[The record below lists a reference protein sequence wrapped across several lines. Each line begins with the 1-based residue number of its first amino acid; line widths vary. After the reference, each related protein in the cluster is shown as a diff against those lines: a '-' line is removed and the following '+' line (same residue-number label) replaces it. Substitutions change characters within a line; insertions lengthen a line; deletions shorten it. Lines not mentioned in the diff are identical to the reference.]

1 MPIIF
6 NEESRILHLFNEKTS
21 YIMQILDAGYL
32 AHRYYGKRIKNYE
45 LINSSKVEETN
56 LDVIPQEFSAF
67 GAGDFRI
74 PSYEIILENGSS
86 TSELKYVKHEI
97 KKGKHK
103 INSLPATYVNSE
115 DEADTLEIT
124 LSDHIAGLK
133 IILSY
138 TIYNDY
144 NAITRCA
151 KFINSNFSGE
161 KINLRKALSF
171 SIDLEHSDFDLL
183 QLSGAWA
190 REKHIYKRVLV
201 PGIQSIDSKRG
212 ISSHQQNPF
221 LALLAKNADE
231 DQGEVYGFSLV
242 YSGNFLGE
250 VEVDQFNFTRVQMG
264 INPFDFNWELAAGE
278 VFETPEVVMVYTD
291 KGLGDM
297 SRIYHKLYGNRLC
310 RGKYKLEE
318 RPVLINNWEA
328 TTFNFTAEKIEEIAM
343 AGKELGMELFV
354 LDDGWFGKRD
364 SDNCSL
370 GDWVVDRRKLPEGLD
385 TLVNKITGKGINFG
399 LWFEPEMVSPDSDL
413 YRAHPDWCIHVP
425 NREPKQ
431 SPAQRNQLVLDLSRE
446 DVCNEIIRMLTCVL
460 ESAPISYVKWDMNRG
475 ISDLG
480 SAKLKSNKQREISH
494 RYVLGLYNILETITS
509 KFPEVLFESC
519 ASGGGRFDPGML
531 YYMPQTWTSD
541 DTDAIERLK
550 IQYGTSLV
558 YPASSMGSHVSA
570 CPNHQVGR
578 TTSLETRGNVAMS
591 GNFGYELDLT
601 EFSEEEKEIVKA
613 QVAHYKEIRHIIQ
626 YGEFY
631 RISSPFEGNET
642 SWIYVTEDKTEA
654 VAFYFKS
661 LEVPNMFSKKLR
673 FKGLN
678 PEYTYAI
685 EGTDI
690 VAGGDE
696 LMYFGI
702 DTKGVRG
709 DFSSKSW
716 TLKAINK

>member
-6 NEESRILHLFNEKTS
+6 NEKNKTLHLFNQKIS
-21 YIMQILDAGYL
+21 YVMQILDAGYVT
-32 AHRYYGKRIKNYE
+32 HRYYGKRVENCE

-67 GAGDFRI
+67 GTGDFRT
-74 PSYEIILENGSS
+74 PSYEIILENGVS

-97 KKGKHK
+97 IQGKPK
-103 INSLPATYVNSE
+103 MSSLPATYTNSE
-115 DEADTLEIT
+115 NEAETLEIT
-124 LSDHIAGLK
+124 LSDDIAGLT

-138 TIYNDY
+138 TIYNNY
-144 NAITRCA
+144 NAITRCT
-151 KFINSNFSGE
+151 KFINSNSGGE
-161 KINLRKALSF
+161 KIILRKALSF
-171 SIDLEHSDFDLL
+171 SIDLEHSNFDLL
-183 QLSGAWA
+183 QLSGAWC
-190 REKHIYKRVLV
+190 REKHIYKRSLV
-201 PGIQSIDSKRG
+201 PGMQSIDSKKG

-231 DQGEVYGFSLV
+231 DYGEVYGFSLV
-242 YSGNFLGE
+242 YSGNFLAE

-264 INPFDFNWELAAGE
+264 INPFDFSWELIAGE
-278 VFETPEVVMVYTD
+278 IFETPEVVMVYSD
-291 KGLGDM
+291 AGLGEM
-297 SRIYHKLYGNRLC
+297 TRTYHKLYRHRLC
-310 RGKYKLEE
+310 RGKYQFEE
-318 RPVLINNWEA
+318 RPILINNWEA
-328 TTFNFTAEKIEEIAM
+328 TYFDFTAEKIEEIAM

-370 GDWVVDRRKLPEGLD
+370 GDWIVDKRKLPEGLD
-385 TLVNKITGKGINFG
+385 TLVNKITGKGIRFG

-413 YRAHPDWCIHVP
+413 YRAHPDWCIHVQ

-431 SPAQRNQLVLDLSRE
+431 SRAQRTQLVLDLSRE
-446 DVCNEIIRMLTCVL
+446 DVCNEVIRMLTDIL

-480 SAKLKSNKQREISH
+480 SAKLPSNKQREISH
-494 RYVLGLYNILETITS
+494 RYVLGLYHILETITS

-558 YPASSMGSHVSA
+558 YPASSMGSHISA

-578 TTSLETRGNVAMS
+578 TTSLDTRGNVAMS

-601 EFSEEEKEIVKA
+601 KFSEEEKEIVKG

-631 RISSPFEGNET
+631 RILSPFEGSET
-642 SWIYVTEDKTEA
+642 SWIYVTEDKSEA
-654 VAFYFKS
+654 VAFYFKG
-661 LEVPNMFSKKLR
+661 LEVPNMFPKKLR
-673 FKGLN
+673 LKGLN

-702 DTKGVRG
+702 ETKGVEG

-716 TLKAINK
+716 TLKAINM

>member
-1 MPIIF
+1 MPIRF
-6 NEESRILHLFNEKTS
+6 DEKSKILHLFNEKTS
-21 YIMQILDAGYL
+21 YVMQILDAGYL
-32 AHRYYGKRIKNYE
+32 AHRYYGKRVRNYE
-45 LINSSKVEETN
+45 LINPSKIEETN

-67 GAGDFRI
+67 GTGDFRT
-74 PSYEIILENGSS
+74 PTFEIVLENGSS
-86 TSELKYVKHEI
+86 TSELKYVKHEVI
-97 KKGKHK
+97 PGKSK
-103 INSLPATYVNSE
+103 MSSLPATYVNSD
-115 DEADTLEIT
+115 DEAETLEVT
-124 LSDHIAGLK
+124 LCDDIIGLTL
-133 IILSY
+133 ILSY
-138 TIYNDY
+138 TIYSNY
-144 NAITRCA
+144 NVITRNV
-151 KFINSNFSGE
+151 KFLNNNSNGE
-161 KINLRKALSF
+161 KINIQKALSF
-171 SIDLEHSDFDLL
+171 SIDFEHSNFDLL
-183 QLSGAWA
+183 QLSGAWC
-190 REKHIYKRVLV
+190 REKHIYKRALV
-201 PGIQSIDSKRG
+201 PGIQSIDSKKG

-221 LALLAKNADE
+221 VALLAKNVDE
-231 DQGEVYGFSLV
+231 DYGEVYGFNLV
-242 YSGNFLGE
+242 YSGNFLAE
-250 VEVDQFNFTRVQMG
+250 VEVDQFSNTRVQMG
-264 INPFDFNWELAAGE
+264 INPFDFNWELNAGE

-291 KGLGDM
+291 LGLGDM
-297 SRIYHKLYGNRLC
+297 SRTYHKLYRDRLC
-310 RGKYKLEE
+310 RGKYQFEE
-318 RPVLINNWEA
+318 RPILINNWEA
-328 TTFNFTAEKIEEIAM
+328 TYFDFTADKIEEIAT
-343 AGKELGMELFV
+343 AGKELRMELFV

-370 GDWVVDRRKLPEGLD
+370 GDWVVDKRKLPDGLD
-385 TLVNKITGKGINFG
+385 TLVNKITDKGIRFG

-431 SPAQRNQLVLDLSRE
+431 SRAQRTQLVLDLSRE
-446 DVCNEIIRMLTCVL
+446 DVCNEIIRMLSDIL

-480 SAKLKSNKQREISH
+480 SAMLPSNKQREISH
-494 RYVLGLYNILETITS
+494 RYILGLYYILETITS

-558 YPASSMGSHVSA
+558 YPASSMGSHISA

-601 EFSEEEKEIVKA
+601 KFTDEEKEIVKA

-631 RISSPFEGNET
+631 RILSPFEGSET

-654 VAFYFKS
+654 VVFYFKS
-661 LEVPNMFSKKLR
+661 LEVPNMFPKKIRL
-673 FKGLN
+673 KGLN
-678 PEYTYAI
+678 SNYIYAV

-696 LMYFGI
+696 LMYSGI
-702 DTKGVRG
+702 DTAGISG
-709 DFSSKSW
+709 DFSSKLW
-716 TLKAINK
+716 TLKAIK

>member
-1 MPIIF
+1 MPISF
-6 NEESRILHLFNEKTS
+6 NEKSKILHLYNYKTS
-21 YIMQILDAGYL
+21 YVMQIIDEGYL
-32 AHRYYGKRIKNYE
+32 AHRYYGKRVNNYE
-45 LINSSKVEETN
+45 LINSSSAEETN

-67 GAGDFRI
+67 GSGDFRT
-74 PSYEIILENGSS
+74 PSYEIVLENGAS

-97 KKGKHK
+97 ITGKPK
-103 INSLPATYVNSE
+103 MNYLPATYVNSE
-115 DEADTLEIT
+115 EEAETLEVT
-124 LSDHIAGLK
+124 LSDDIAGLT

-138 TIYNDY
+138 TIYNSY
-144 NAITRCA
+144 NVITRYA
-151 KFINSNFSGE
+151 KFVNNNSNGE
-161 KINLRKALSF
+161 KVNLRKALSF
-171 SIDLEHSDFDLL
+171 SIDLEHSNLDLL
-183 QLSGAWA
+183 QLSGAWC
-190 REKHIYKRVLV
+190 REKHIYKRALV
-201 PGIQSIDSKRG
+201 PGIQSIDSKKG

-221 LALLAKNADE
+221 LALLTKNADE
-231 DQGEVYGFSLV
+231 DNGEVYGFSLV
-242 YSGNFLGE
+242 YSGNFLAE
-250 VEVDQFNFTRVQMG
+250 VEVDQFSCTRVQMG
-264 INPFDFNWELAAGE
+264 INPFDFNWELNAGE
-278 VFETPEVVMVYTD
+278 IFETPEVVMVYTD
-291 KGLGDM
+291 LGLGDM
-297 SRIYHKLYGNRLC
+297 SRTYHKLYRERLC
-310 RGKYKLEE
+310 RGKYQFEE
-318 RPVLINNWEA
+318 RPILVNNWEA
-328 TTFNFTAEKIEEIAM
+328 TYFDFTAEKIEEIAM

-370 GDWVVDRRKLPEGLD
+370 GDWVVDKRKLPDGLD
-385 TLVNKITGKGINFG
+385 TIVNKITDKGIRFG

-431 SPAQRNQLVLDLSRE
+431 SRAQRSQLVLDLSRE
-446 DVCNEIIRMLTCVL
+446 DVCEEIIKMLTNILV
-460 ESAPISYVKWDMNRG
+460 SAPISYVKWDMNRG

-480 SAKLKSNKQREISH
+480 SAKLPSNKQREISH
-494 RYVLGLYNILETITS
+494 RYLLGLYYILETITS

-558 YPASSMGSHVSA
+558 YPASSMGSHISA

-601 EFSEEEKEIVKA
+601 KFSDDEKEIVKA

-631 RISSPFEGNET
+631 RILSPFEGNET
-642 SWIYVTEDKTEA
+642 AWIYVTEDKTEA
-654 VAFYFKS
+654 VAFYFKG
-661 LEVPNMFSKKLR
+661 LEVPNR
-673 FKGLN
+673 FQRKIRLKGLN
-678 PEYTYAI
+678 PEYTYTI
-685 EGTDI
+685 EGIDI

-696 LMYFGI
+696 LMYSGI
-702 DTKGVRG
+702 DTVGVTG
-709 DFSSKSW
+709 DFSSRSW
-716 TLKAINK
+716 TLKAII